1 MVAGCT
7 MNNYDRKPVSRVL
20 FTKHSME
27 GGVPGKQCKDLCRWL
42 LAYQSLSSSRD
53 GPPGLDEVNVY
64 CSPGPAVSILGKPE
78 LASPSLPLPPP
89 TVCGGGRMGAGE
101 CELDPKLI
109 SQAASLLC
117 SLDTKHSCSLEGINP
132 ATPHSTTSVPQ
143 QSDTRKK
150 LHPLE
155 PQCKSPLDNSRSYW
169 VPQTGSKPTVS

>member
-1 MVAGCT
+1 MTESQFLGCCSPNT
-7 MNNYDRKPVSRVL
+7 PWTGCS
-20 FTKHSME
+20 
-27 GGVPGKQCKDLCRWL
+27 GKQCQDLCRWL
-42 LAYQSLSSSRD
+42 PAYQSLSSSRD

-132 ATPHSTTSVPQ
+132 ATPHTAQLLCPSSQTPG
-143 QSDTRKK
+143 
-150 LHPLE
+150 
-155 PQCKSPLDNSRSYW
+155 KSCTP
-169 VPQTGSKPTVS
+169 